1 MRSSKSKGKA
11 KTAAPLARQ
20 LATLKIEVR
29 RLKRQV
35 LIAERLRFES
45 ARKKTQGKSGPNE
58 FSSHFLAS
66 GIAHEFNNILG
77 ALDGHAEWA
86 LDSGRAEDLREA
98 LEIVRLGCA
107 RSSKITRALQ
117 GFSQPVEDKHRLFDV
132 GTLFK
137 ELEFLYASLC
147 EREGIHLIVECPKTP
162 IELYGRF
169 DQVLE
174 VLINLVKNAAEA
186 LRDHSKSAALPAEI
200 RIIARTKKN
209 RVEMTVS
216 DTGPGVA
223 ASLRNEIF
231 EPFFTTKGVLSAVA
245 GSESS
250 ASGGSGLGLYL
261 SRSIAEEHGGHLEL
275 KNQSNGAVFCLSLPL
290 APMSAGK
297 KNQKKPKLDAKHSK
311 KRAGRS

>member
-1 MRSSKSKGKA
+1 MRSSKSKGKS

-35 LIAERLRFES
+35 LVAERLRFES
-45 ARKKTQGKSGPNE
+45 ARKKNQGKSGPNE

-117 GFSQPVEDKHRLFDV
+117 GFSQPVEDKHRLFEISA
-132 GTLFK
+132 LFK
-137 ELEFLYASLC
+137 EIELLYAPLC
-147 EREGIHLIVECPKTP
+147 EREGIHFKILKPKDLIE
-162 IELYGRF
+162 IYGRF
-169 DQVLE
+169 DQLLE
-174 VLINLVKNAAEA
+174 VLMNLVKNAAEA
-186 LRDHSKSAALPAEI
+186 LRAHSTSTTLPAEI
-200 RIIARTKKN
+200 VISVKRQKN
-209 RVEMTVS
+209 QVEIQVADS
-216 DTGPGVA
+216 GPGVA
-223 ASLRNEIF
+223 RALRHEIF

-245 GSESS
+245 GSENSS
-250 ASGGSGLGLYL
+250 SGGSGLGLYL
-261 SRSIAEEHGGHLEL
+261 SRSIAEEHGGSLEL
-275 KNQSNGAVFCLSLPL
+275 KAQSQGATFCLSLPV
-290 APMSAGK
+290 ASKTEPK
-297 KNQKKPKLDAKHSK
+297 KVHKKQNLNA
-311 KRAGRS
+311 R